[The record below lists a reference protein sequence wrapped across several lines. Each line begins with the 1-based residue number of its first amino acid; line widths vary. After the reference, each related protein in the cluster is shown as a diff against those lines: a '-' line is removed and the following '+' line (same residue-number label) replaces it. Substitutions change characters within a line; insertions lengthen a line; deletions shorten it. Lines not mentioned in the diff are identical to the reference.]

1 MQKTKLMGAAVAAL
15 VLLGACSRPGATTTS
30 QRSATLNKQTLS
42 ATVSATGNIQPESD
56 AKLSFQVAGQ
66 MAEVLKQ
73 QGDRVVK
80 GEAIARL
87 DTTDLSIA
95 VSQAEASIQQA
106 KTNVSNAEQAM
117 IVAQANYSRTVE
129 GTRPADVAAAQ
140 AAYAAALESYTKVKK
155 GPTPQDLGTVEAGLR
170 NAEAALKQAQFAYDL
185 AFRVNPAGIG
195 ASPAALQLEQAT
207 NAYNSAKA
215 QYDKVALG
223 ADNAQV
229 AAAYQQVQS
238 AKAALDK
245 AKEPARSFDVDQVT
259 AQRQQASL
267 QLDNARTALKLA
279 ELQAQSAKRK
289 LEQATLTAPKDGVLS
304 VLTAKV
310 GEMTA
315 GTPIATLVDDSKLHI
330 DITVDEIDVAKVK
343 TGQDVV
349 VTLDALPGTE
359 LRGKVERISPTS
371 TTLNG
376 VVSYV
381 VRVVLSQA
389 SQNLR
394 TGMTANASIVLDKR
408 ENVLVAPNWAVRR
421 DRQTNKSYLTIK
433 NGDKTSEV
441 EVQVGLKNETFT
453 EIISGASEGQVV
465 VAPITPSAIAN

>member
-1 MQKTKLMGAAVAAL
+1 MLKVKIFGAGIAAL
-15 VLLGACSRPGATTTS
+15 ILLSACSRPGTTTTN

-56 AKLSFQVAGQ
+56 AKLTFQVAGQ
-66 MAEVLKQ
+66 VAEVLKQ
-73 QGDRVVK
+73 QGDRVAK
-80 GEAIARL
+80 GEAIAKL

-95 VSQAEASIQQA
+95 VSQAEASFQQA
-106 KTNVSNAEQAM
+106 KTNVSNAEQAV

-129 GTRPADVAAAQ
+129 GARPSDVAAAQ
-140 AAYAAALESYTKVKK
+140 AAYNAAIENYNKAKK
-155 GPTPQDLGTVEAGLR
+155 GPTAQDLGVVEAS
-170 NAEAALKQAQFAYDL
+170 LKQAQFAYDMQFKL
-185 AFRVNPAGIG
+185 NPAAIG

-223 ADNAQV
+223 ADS
-229 AAAYQQVQS
+229 AALAGALQQVQS

-245 AKEPARSFDVDQVT
+245 AKEPARSFDVDQVE
-259 AQRQQASL
+259 AQVSQASL
-267 QLDNARTALKLA
+267 QLDNARTAQKLA

-304 VLTAKV
+304 ALTAKV
-310 GEMTA
+310 GEMTS
-315 GTPIATLVDDSKLHI
+315 GQPVATLVDDSKLHI

-343 TGQDVV
+343 VGQDVV
-349 VTLDALPGTE
+349 VTLDALAGTE

-371 TTLNG
+371 TTING

-381 VRVVLSQA
+381 VRVVLTQTSA
-389 SQNLR
+389 NLR

-408 ENVLVAPNWAVRR
+408 ENALVAPNWAIRR
-421 DRQTNKSYLTIK
+421 DRQTSKSYLTIK

-453 EIISGASEGQVV
+453 EILGGASEGQVV
-465 VAPITPSAIAN
+465 VAPVTPSAITN

>member
-170 NAEAALKQAQFAYDL
+170 NAEAALKQAKFAYDL

-245 AKEPARSFDVDQVT
+245 AKEPARSFDVDQVN
-259 AQRQQASL
+259 AQRQQAGL

-465 VAPITPSAIAN
+465 VAPTTPSAIAN

>member
-1 MQKTKLMGAAVAAL
+1 MLKVKIFGAGIAAL
-15 VLLGACSRPGATTTS
+15 ILLSACSRPGTTTTN

-56 AKLSFQVAGQ
+56 AKLTFQVAGQ
-66 MAEVLKQ
+66 VAEVLKQ
-73 QGDRVVK
+73 QGDRVAK
-80 GEAIARL
+80 GEAIAKL

-95 VSQAEASIQQA
+95 VSQAEASFQQA
-106 KTNVSNAEQAM
+106 KTNVSNAEQAV

-129 GTRPADVAAAQ
+129 GARPSDVAAAQ
-140 AAYAAALESYTKVKK
+140 AAYNAAIENYNKAKK
-155 GPTPQDLGTVEAGLR
+155 GPTAQDLGVVEAALR
-170 NAEAALKQAQFAYDL
+170 NAEASLKQAQFAYDMQFKL
-185 AFRVNPAGIG
+185 NPAAIG

-223 ADNAQV
+223 ADS
-229 AAAYQQVQS
+229 AALAGALQQVQS
-238 AKAALDK
+238 TKAALDK
-245 AKEPARSFDVDQVT
+245 AKEPARSFDVDQVE
-259 AQRQQASL
+259 AQVSQASL
-267 QLDNARTALKLA
+267 QLDNARTAQKLA

-304 VLTAKV
+304 ALTAKV
-310 GEMTA
+310 GEMTS
-315 GTPIATLVDDSKLHI
+315 GQPVATLVDDSKLHI

-343 TGQDVV
+343 VGQDVV
-349 VTLDALPGTE
+349 VTLDALAGTE

-371 TTLNG
+371 TTING

-381 VRVVLSQA
+381 VRVVLTQTSA
-389 SQNLR
+389 NLR

-408 ENVLVAPNWAVRR
+408 ENALVAPNWAIRR
-421 DRQTNKSYLTIK
+421 DRQTSKSYLTIK

-453 EIISGASEGQVV
+453 EILGGASEGQVV
-465 VAPITPSAIAN
+465 VAPVTPSAITN